1 MYKYTPLL
9 TNEPIT
15 SMAVYSILNRPKS
28 QAMQEPEATGPS
40 KFGI

>member
-9 TNEPIT
+9 TIEPNT
-15 SMAVYSILNRPKS
+15 SIAAYSILNRPKS
-28 QAMQEPEATGPS
+28 QALQEAEATGPS